1 MVLPVARA
9 IARDDQGI
17 TLEIGTITF
26 RTVDGK
32 QIKQRGSYRLP
43 LAARAA
49 QLLGKMGVEAAPAV
63 DELIG
68 LLNHENPHAR
78 RAAIY
83 AIGEIGPAA
92 SKAIPVLEKLLA
104 EDASQQTRSAL
115 EKVRAKTPLASE
127 DEARQRPPKK

>member
-17 TLEIGTITF
+17 TLGIGTITF

-32 QIKQRGSYRLP
+32 QIKQRGSYRVP
-43 LAARAA
+43 LSARAA
-49 QLLGKMGVEAAPAV
+49 QLLGKMGVEAEPAV

-68 LLNHENPHAR
+68 LLKHENPHAR

-104 EDASQQTRSAL
+104 EDASQQTRIAL

>member
-1 MVLPVARA
+1 MVLPVARE

-17 TLEIGTITF
+17 TLGIGTINF

-32 QIKQRGSYRLP
+32 QIKKRGSYRIP

-49 QLLGKMGVEAAPAV
+49 QLLGRMGVQAEPAV

-68 LLNHENPHAR
+68 LLKHESPYAR

-92 SKAIPVLEKLLA
+92 SKAVRVLEKLL
-104 EDASQQTRSAL
+104 EEEGSRQTRTAL
-115 EKVRAKTPLASE
+115 EKVRAKTPLAGK
-127 DEARQRPPKK
+127 DEARQQPPKK